1 MARLLVQLKLR
12 LLLNALHSS
21 RAAKIS
27 FIVSTTFAVLL
38 AIGTFL
44 VLASFRGKSTSV
56 DLTAVI
62 FTVFALRLADH
73 ADHGL

>member
-12 LLLNALHSS
+12 LLLNALRSS
-21 RAAKIS
+21 RGAKVS
-27 FIVSTTFAVLL
+27 FIVSTVFAVLL
-38 AIGTFL
+38 AVGTFL

-62 FTVFALRLADH
+62 FTVLDRKSVV
-73 ADHGL
+73 